1 MLRIAIAGCSGR
13 MGKALT
19 QAVQND
25 NSIKITAATVS
36 PSSKNKNQDI
46 GLIAGIE
53 PLQIKST
60 DNLKSIIDDFEIL
73 IDFTNPS
80 ATLRHLEICTLHQKK
95 LVIGT
100 TGLTHE
106 QETLLK
112 KSGSNIPILFAP
124 NMSIGINLCFGL
136 LKQAA
141 SVLGNSVDIEIIE
154 AHHRHKLDAPSG
166 TALKMGEVIASTL
179 GRDLAT
185 VSSHGRQG
193 MGHPRERET
202 IGFSSIRGG
211 DIVGEHTVIF
221 AGEGERLEITHRASQ
236 RHVFAQGAIR
246 AAKWLASK
254 EKGFYTMQDAIF
266 GDSCNLK

>member
-1 MLRIAIAGCSGR
+1 MLRVAIAGCSGR
-13 MGKALT
+13 MGKSLI
-19 QAVQND
+19 QAAQND
-25 NSIKITAATVS
+25 KDIKVTAATVS
-36 PSSKNKNQDI
+36 PSSKDKNRDI

-53 PLQIKST
+53 PLQIKSS
-60 DNLKSIIDDFEIL
+60 DNLKSIIEHFDIL
-73 IDFTNPS
+73 IDFTNPV
-80 ATLRHLEICTLHQKK
+80 ATLEHLKICAQHHKR

-100 TGLTHE
+100 TGLTQE
-106 QETLLK
+106 QEIALK
-112 KSGSNIPILFAP
+112 KMSSTIPLVFAP

-141 SVLGNSVDIEIIE
+141 HVLGDTVDIEIIE

-166 TALKMGEVIASTL
+166 TALKMGEIIASTL
-179 GRDLAT
+179 GRDLTT
-185 VSSHGRQG
+185 VSSYGRQG
-193 MGHPRERET
+193 MDNPRKRET

-236 RHVFAQGAIR
+236 RHIFAQGAIK

-254 EKGFYTMQDAIF
+254 EKGFYTMQDVVF
-266 GDSCNLK
+266 G